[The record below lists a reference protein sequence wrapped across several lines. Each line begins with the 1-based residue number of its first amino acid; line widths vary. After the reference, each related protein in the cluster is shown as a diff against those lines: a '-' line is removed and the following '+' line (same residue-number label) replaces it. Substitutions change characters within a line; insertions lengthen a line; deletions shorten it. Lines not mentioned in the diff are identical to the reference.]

1 MKAIVTAVM
10 VLFSVVSAGEI
21 VIGTADFESLNPF
34 CH

>member
-1 MKAIVTAVM
+1 MKTIFFAVM
-10 VLFSVVSAGEI
+10 ALCTVVSAGEI

>member
-1 MKAIVTAVM
+1 MKTMFAAVM
-10 VLFSVVSAGEI
+10 VLCSVASAGEI